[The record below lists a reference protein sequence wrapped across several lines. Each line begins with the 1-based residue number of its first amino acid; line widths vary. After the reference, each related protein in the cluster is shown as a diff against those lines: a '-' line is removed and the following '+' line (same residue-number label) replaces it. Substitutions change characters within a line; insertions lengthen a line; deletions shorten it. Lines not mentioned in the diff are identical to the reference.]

1 MEKLLEIL
9 EDIKPG
15 VDFKNQQHL
24 ATGGILRSFDILSLV
39 SEIQEAFRGASGMEI
54 SERSGTDVSR
64 RSRTGFP
71 LAVTMAG

>member
-39 SEIQEAFRGASGMEI
+39 SEIQEEFGVDIPVDIVTPEYFESLESIMALIEASRE
-54 SERSGTDVSR
+54 
-64 RSRTGFP
+64 
-71 LAVTMAG
+71 

>member
-1 MEKLLEIL
+1 MEQLLEIL

-39 SEIQEAFRGASGMEI
+39 SEIQEEFGVDIPVDIVTPEHFESLESIMALIEASRE
-54 SERSGTDVSR
+54 
-64 RSRTGFP
+64 
-71 LAVTMAG
+71 